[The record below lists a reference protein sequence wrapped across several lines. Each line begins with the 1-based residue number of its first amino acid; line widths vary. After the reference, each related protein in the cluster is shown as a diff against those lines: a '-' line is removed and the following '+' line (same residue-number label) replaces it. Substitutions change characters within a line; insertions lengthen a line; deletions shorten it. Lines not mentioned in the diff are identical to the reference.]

1 MGALRRLVAGL
12 MIVLSTSWA
21 ASAEVIDRILAVVDT
36 QIITLSDVRAALRF
50 GLVPVDVSTDPTGAV
65 LQRLIDRRLMLI
77 EVDRY
82 APPEPGEPAVNTSL
96 AAVERRFKDALG
108 LEIALNQSALTRE
121 ELRRHLRDTLRIEA
135 YLQQRFSTAV
145 QVSDDE
151 VLRYYREH
159 PEDFMRDGQVRP
171 FEEVRETVRTRVIE
185 NQLATF
191 VTQWV
196 EGLRKRGSVQL
207 LYLPAARGGKD

>member
-1 MGALRRLVAGL
+1 VVGLTILVSA
-12 MIVLSTSWA
+12 SWPVR
-21 ASAEVIDRILAVVDT
+21 AEIIDRVLAVVDT

-50 GLVPVDVSTDPTGAV
+50 GLVPEDVTTDPTGAV

-82 APPEPGEPAVNTSL
+82 APPEPSEAAVNASL

-108 LEIALNQSALTRE
+108 LEIALNQSSLTRE
-121 ELRRHLRDTLRIEA
+121 ELRRHLRDTLRIES
-135 YLQQRFSTAV
+135 YLQQRFSTSV

-151 VLRYYREH
+151 VARYYREH
-159 PEDFMRDGQVRP
+159 PEEFTREGQVRS
-171 FEEVRETVRTRVIE
+171 FEEARETARARVIE
-185 NQLATF
+185 HQRATF
-191 VTQWV
+191 VTQWI

-207 LYLPAARGGKD
+207 LYLPAAGVNK

>member
-1 MGALRRLVAGL
+1 MAELRRLVVIL
-12 MIVLSTSWA
+12 TILV
-21 ASAEVIDRILAVVDT
+21 SAPWSARAEIIDRILAVVDT

-50 GLVPVDVSTDPTGAV
+50 GLVPEDVSTDPKGAV

-82 APPEPGEPAVNTSL
+82 APPEPSESAVNARL
-96 AAVERRFKDALG
+96 EAVERRFKDALG

-121 ELRRHLRDTLRIEA
+121 ELRRQLRDTLRIES
-135 YLQQRFSTAV
+135 YIQQRFSTSV

-151 VLRYYREH
+151 VARYYREH
-159 PEDFMRDGQVRP
+159 SEEFTRDGQVRS
-171 FEEVRETVRTRVIE
+171 FEEVREIARTRVIE
-185 NQLATF
+185 SQRATF
-191 VTQWV
+191 VTQWI

-207 LYLPAARGGKD
+207 LYLPVAGVNK

>member
-1 MGALRRLVAGL
+1 MAAVRRFIAGLAILVA
-12 MIVLSTSWA
+12 
-21 ASAEVIDRILAVVDT
+21 ASGSARAEIIDRILAVVDT

-50 GLVPVDVSTDPTGAV
+50 GLVPEEVSLDPTAAV

-82 APPEPGEPAVNTSL
+82 APPEPADPAVNASL

-108 LEIALNQSALTRE
+108 LEIALTQSGLTRE
-121 ELRRHLRDTLRIEA
+121 ELRRELRDTLRIES

-151 VLRYYREH
+151 AVRYYREH
-159 PEDFMRDGQVRP
+159 PEDFTRDGQLRS
-171 FEEVRETVRTRVIE
+171 FDDVRELARTRVIE
-185 NQLATF
+185 SQRAAF
-191 VTQWV
+191 VRQWV
-196 EGLRKRGSVQL
+196 EGLRRRGAVQL
-207 LYLPAARGGKD
+207 LYLPAAAMK

>member
-1 MGALRRLVAGL
+1 MRAFGRLVVGL
-12 MIVLSTSWA
+12 TILVSASWPVR
-21 ASAEVIDRILAVVDT
+21 AEIIDRVLAVVDT

-50 GLVPVDVSTDPTGAV
+50 GLVPEDVTTDPIGAV

-82 APPEPGEPAVNTSL
+82 APPEPSEAAVNASL

-108 LEIALNQSALTRE
+108 LEIALNQSSLTRE
-121 ELRRHLRDTLRIEA
+121 ELRRQLRDTLRIES
-135 YLQQRFSTAV
+135 YLQQRFSTSV

-151 VLRYYREH
+151 VARYYREH
-159 PEDFMRDGQVRP
+159 PEEFTRVGQVRS
-171 FEEVRETVRTRVIE
+171 FEEARETARARVIE
-185 NQLATF
+185 HQRATF
-191 VTQWV
+191 VTQWI

-207 LYLPAARGGKD
+207 LYLPAAGVNK

>member
-1 MGALRRLVAGL
+1 MRAFGRLVVGL
-12 MIVLSTSWA
+12 TILVSASWPVR
-21 ASAEVIDRILAVVDT
+21 AEVIDRVLAVVDT

-50 GLVPVDVSTDPTGAV
+50 GLVPEDVTTDPIGAV

-82 APPEPGEPAVNTSL
+82 APPEPSEAAVNASL

-108 LEIALNQSALTRE
+108 LEIALNQSSLTRE
-121 ELRRHLRDTLRIEA
+121 ELRRQLRDTLRIES
-135 YLQQRFSTAV
+135 YLQQRFSTSV

-151 VLRYYREH
+151 VARYYREH
-159 PEDFMRDGQVRP
+159 PEEFTREGQVRS
-171 FEEVRETVRTRVIE
+171 FEEARETARARVIE
-185 NQLATF
+185 HQRATF
-191 VTQWV
+191 VTQWI

-207 LYLPAARGGKD
+207 LYLPAAGVNK

>member
-1 MGALRRLVAGL
+1 MRAFGRLVVGL
-12 MIVLSTSWA
+12 TILVSASWPVR
-21 ASAEVIDRILAVVDT
+21 AEIIDRVLAVVDT

-50 GLVPVDVSTDPTGAV
+50 GLVPEDLTTDPTGAV

-82 APPEPGEPAVNTSL
+82 APPEPSEAAVNASL

-108 LEIALNQSALTRE
+108 LEIALNQSSLTRE
-121 ELRRHLRDTLRIEA
+121 ELRRQLRDTLRIES
-135 YLQQRFSTAV
+135 YLQQRFSTSV

-151 VLRYYREH
+151 VARYYREH
-159 PEDFMRDGQVRP
+159 PEEFTREGQVRS
-171 FEEVRETVRTRVIE
+171 FEEARETARARVIE
-185 NQLATF
+185 HQRATF
-191 VTQWV
+191 VTQWI

-207 LYLPAARGGKD
+207 LYLPAAGVNK

>member
-1 MGALRRLVAGL
+1 MRAFGRLVVGL
-12 MIVLSTSWA
+12 TILMSASWPVR
-21 ASAEVIDRILAVVDT
+21 AEIIDRVLAVVDT

-50 GLVPVDVSTDPTGAV
+50 GLVPEDVTTDPTGAV

-82 APPEPGEPAVNTSL
+82 APPEPSEAAVNASL

-108 LEIALNQSALTRE
+108 LEIALNQSSLTRE
-121 ELRRHLRDTLRIEA
+121 ELRRHLRDTLRIES
-135 YLQQRFSTAV
+135 YLQQRFSTSV

-151 VLRYYREH
+151 VARYYREH
-159 PEDFMRDGQVRP
+159 PEEFTREGQVRS
-171 FEEVRETVRTRVIE
+171 FEEARETARARVIE
-185 NQLATF
+185 HQRATF
-191 VTQWV
+191 VTQWI

-207 LYLPAARGGKD
+207 LYLPAAGVNK

>member
-1 MGALRRLVAGL
+1 MRAFGRLVVGL
-12 MIVLSTSWA
+12 TILVSASWPVR
-21 ASAEVIDRILAVVDT
+21 AEIIDRVLAVVDT

-50 GLVPVDVSTDPTGAV
+50 GLVPEDVTTDPTGAV

-82 APPEPGEPAVNTSL
+82 APPEPSEAAVNASL

-108 LEIALNQSALTRE
+108 LEIALNQSSLTRE
-121 ELRRHLRDTLRIEA
+121 ELRRQLRDTLRIES
-135 YLQQRFSTAV
+135 YLQQRFSTSV

-151 VLRYYREH
+151 VARYYREH
-159 PEDFMRDGQVRP
+159 PEEFTREGQVRS
-171 FEEVRETVRTRVIE
+171 FEEARETARARVIE
-185 NQLATF
+185 HQRATF
-191 VTQWV
+191 VTQWI

-207 LYLPAARGGKD
+207 LYLPAAGVNK

>member
-1 MGALRRLVAGL
+1 MAELRRLVVIL
-12 MIVLSTSWA
+12 TILV
-21 ASAEVIDRILAVVDT
+21 SAPWSARAEIIDRILAVVDT

-50 GLVPVDVSTDPTGAV
+50 GLVPEDVSTDPKGAV

-82 APPEPGEPAVNTSL
+82 APPEPSESAVNARL
-96 AAVERRFKDALG
+96 EAVERRFKDALG

-121 ELRRHLRDTLRIEA
+121 ELRRQLRDTLRIES
-135 YLQQRFSTAV
+135 YIQQRFSTSV

-151 VLRYYREH
+151 VARYYREH
-159 PEDFMRDGQVRP
+159 SEEFTRDGQVRS
-171 FEEVRETVRTRVIE
+171 FEEVRETARTRVIE
-185 NQLATF
+185 SQRATF
-191 VTQWV
+191 VTQWI

-207 LYLPAARGGKD
+207 LYLPVAGVNK

>member
-1 MGALRRLVAGL
+1 MRAFGRLVVGL
-12 MIVLSTSWA
+12 TILVS
-21 ASAEVIDRILAVVDT
+21 ASGPVRAEIIDRVLAVVDT

-50 GLVPVDVSTDPTGAV
+50 GLVPEDVTTDPTGAV

-82 APPEPGEPAVNTSL
+82 APPEPSEAAVNASL

-108 LEIALNQSALTRE
+108 LEIALNQSSLTRE
-121 ELRRHLRDTLRIEA
+121 ELRRQLRDTLRIES
-135 YLQQRFSTAV
+135 YLQQRFSTSV

-151 VLRYYREH
+151 VARYYREH
-159 PEDFMRDGQVRP
+159 PEEFTREGQVRS
-171 FEEVRETVRTRVIE
+171 FDEARETARARVIE
-185 NQLATF
+185 HQRATF
-191 VTQWV
+191 VTQWI

-207 LYLPAARGGKD
+207 LYLPAAGVNK

>member
-1 MGALRRLVAGL
+1 MRAFGRLVVGL
-12 MIVLSTSWA
+12 TILVSASWPVR
-21 ASAEVIDRILAVVDT
+21 AEIIDRVLAVVDT

-50 GLVPVDVSTDPTGAV
+50 GLVPEDVTTDPIGAV

-82 APPEPGEPAVNTSL
+82 APPEPSEAAVNASL

-108 LEIALNQSALTRE
+108 LEIALNQSSLTRE
-121 ELRRHLRDTLRIEA
+121 ELRRQLRDTLRIES
-135 YLQQRFSTAV
+135 YLQQRFSTSV

-151 VLRYYREH
+151 VARYYREH
-159 PEDFMRDGQVRP
+159 PEEFTREGQVRS
-171 FEEVRETVRTRVIE
+171 FEEARETARARVIE
-185 NQLATF
+185 HQRATF
-191 VTQWV
+191 VTQWI

-207 LYLPAARGGKD
+207 LYLPAAGVNK

>member
-1 MGALRRLVAGL
+1 MRAFGRLVVGL
-12 MIVLSTSWA
+12 TILVSASWPVR
-21 ASAEVIDRILAVVDT
+21 AEIIDRVLAVVDT

-50 GLVPVDVSTDPTGAV
+50 GLVPEDVTTDPTGAV

-82 APPEPGEPAVNTSL
+82 APPEPSEAAVNASL

-108 LEIALNQSALTRE
+108 LEIALNQSSLTRE
-121 ELRRHLRDTLRIEA
+121 ELRRHLRDTLRIES
-135 YLQQRFSTAV
+135 YLQQRFSTSV

-151 VLRYYREH
+151 VARYYREH
-159 PEDFMRDGQVRP
+159 PEEFTREGQVRS
-171 FEEVRETVRTRVIE
+171 FEEARETARARVIE
-185 NQLATF
+185 HQRATF
-191 VTQWV
+191 VTQWI

-207 LYLPAARGGKD
+207 LYLPAAGVSK

>member
-1 MGALRRLVAGL
+1 MRAFGRLVVGL
-12 MIVLSTSWA
+12 TILVS
-21 ASAEVIDRILAVVDT
+21 ASGPVRAEIIDRVLAVVDT

-50 GLVPVDVSTDPTGAV
+50 GLVPEDVTTDPTGAV

-82 APPEPGEPAVNTSL
+82 APPEPSEAAVNASL

-108 LEIALNQSALTRE
+108 LEIALNQSSLTRE
-121 ELRRHLRDTLRIEA
+121 ELRRQLRDTLRIES
-135 YLQQRFSTAV
+135 YLQQRFSTSV

-151 VLRYYREH
+151 VARYYREH
-159 PEDFMRDGQVRP
+159 PEEFTREGQVRS
-171 FEEVRETVRTRVIE
+171 FEEARETARARVIE
-185 NQLATF
+185 HQRATF
-191 VTQWV
+191 VTQWI

-207 LYLPAARGGKD
+207 LYLPAAGVNK

>member
-1 MGALRRLVAGL
+1 MAGLRRLLVAL
-12 MIVLSTSWA
+12 TILVSASWSTRG
-21 ASAEVIDRILAVVDT
+21 EIIDRILAVVDT
-36 QIITLSDVRAALRF
+36 HIITLSDVRAALRF
-50 GLVPVDVSTDPTGAV
+50 GLVPEDVSTDPTGAI

-82 APPEPGEPAVNTSL
+82 APPEPSELAVNTSL

-121 ELRRHLRDTLRIEA
+121 ELRRQLRDTLRIES
-135 YLQQRFSTAV
+135 YLQQRFSTSV

-151 VLRYYREH
+151 VVRYYREH
-159 PEDFMRDGQVRP
+159 PEEFTRDGQIRP
-171 FEEVRETVRTRVIE
+171 FEEVRETARTRVIE
-185 NQLATF
+185 NQRATF

-207 LYLPAARGGKD
+207 LYLPAAGVNK

>member
-1 MGALRRLVAGL
+1 MRAFGRLVVGL
-12 MIVLSTSWA
+12 TILVSASWPVR
-21 ASAEVIDRILAVVDT
+21 AEIIDRVLAVVDT

-50 GLVPVDVSTDPTGAV
+50 GLVPEDVTTDPTGAV

-82 APPEPGEPAVNTSL
+82 APPEPSEAAVNASL

-108 LEIALNQSALTRE
+108 LEIALNQSSLTRE
-121 ELRRHLRDTLRIEA
+121 ELRRQLRDTLRIES
-135 YLQQRFSTAV
+135 YLQQRFSTSV

-151 VLRYYREH
+151 VARYYREH
-159 PEDFMRDGQVRP
+159 PEEFTREGQVRS
-171 FEEVRETVRTRVIE
+171 FDEARETARARVIE
-185 NQLATF
+185 HQRATF
-191 VTQWV
+191 VTQWI

-207 LYLPAARGGKD
+207 LYLPAAGVNK